1 MAAEYL
7 TLADLVAVT
16 SEAQLLR
23 LLDDDDDGAIDAAP
37 LADVLQRAEVFVR
50 GHIGRIY
57 PLVAIL
63 SDAATLA
70 HVRALAAPVAAH
82 YAFQRRTEFTARD
95 GSPVQGMYSEA
106 VKTLDKVRKG
116 EFRLDSNGVPA
127 VPANTGGGP
136 RYGTIDNLGPPAFAK
151 NGTGLF

>member
-50 GHIGRIY
+50 GHIGRLY
-57 PLVAIL
+57 PLAAIL
-63 SDAATLA
+63 ADEATLA
-70 HVRALAAPVAAH
+70 HVRALAAPVATH
-82 YAFQRRTEFTARD
+82 YAFQRKTDFTTRE

-116 EFRLDSNGVPA
+116 EFRLDSNGTPA

-136 RYGTIDNLGPPAFAK
+136 RYGTVDNLAPPSFAK